1 MDNYTQAVLKE
12 TLSMH
17 GADAQID
24 KCIEEMSELTQA
36 LMKYRHAP
44 YKGKQG
50 YYGEEVAKE
59 MADVLITLETLK
71 LIFNK
76 NIINETIDYKVER
89 LDRRNISGRS
99 ESWLDEW
106 LSNKS

>member
-1 MDNYTQAVLKE
+1 MDKYKVAVLKE

-17 GADAQID
+17 GTDAQID
-24 KCIEEMSELTQA
+24 KCIEEMSELTQV

-50 YYGEEVAKE
+50 IYATEVAKE

-71 LIFNK
+71 LIFDTDIVNK
-76 NIINETIDYKVER
+76 TIEYKIER
-89 LDRRNISGRS
+89 LDRRNISERS

-106 LSNKS
+106 LSKSD